1 MSNEQNAW
9 RLGQTSAWFETRG
22 HGAGTVSTGQND
34 HGGVSY
40 GEYQL
45 PGNNISIRNV
55 IMKTIRTLAITLAL
69 LVYGTGAIAADSTSQ
84 VIKRDAPKGITATF
98 YTCIDK
104 AGSDTIAIGACLS
117 TEKTTQDARLNT
129 TYKALLGKLH
139 GKAKDQL
146 ISAERAWLKFQ
157 NEDGTFQNLLYGDEI
172 IDNLDLTQNEIFSL
186 CKRANELDS
195 YLAIA
200 NGL

>member
-1 MSNEQNAW
+1 MFSIQLATVPRRPRGKNSTI
-9 RLGQTSAWFETRG
+9 GSTS
-22 HGAGTVSTGQND
+22 
-34 HGGVSY
+34 
-40 GEYQL
+40 
-45 PGNNISIRNV
+45 
-55 IMKTIRTLAITLAL
+55 MKTARTLIVTFAL
-69 LVYGTGAIAADSTSQ
+69 LTYGAIAIAADSTSQ
-84 VIKRDAPKGITATF
+84 VIRREAPKGITTTF

-139 GKAKDQL
+139 GKPRDQL

-157 NEDGTFQNLLYGDEI
+157 NEDGTFQGLLYGDEI
-172 IDNLDLTQNEIFSL
+172 IDNLDLAQNEIFSL
-186 CKRANELDS
+186 CKRADELDR
-195 YLAIA
+195 YLSIA

>member
-1 MSNEQNAW
+1 
-9 RLGQTSAWFETRG
+9 
-22 HGAGTVSTGQND
+22 
-34 HGGVSY
+34 
-40 GEYQL
+40 
-45 PGNNISIRNV
+45 
-55 IMKTIRTLAITLAL
+55 MKTVRTLVVILAL

-84 VIKRDAPKGITATF
+84 VIKRDAPKGITTTF

-186 CKRANELDS
+186 CRRANELDS